1 MKKHKRI
8 ELSPAVLIAIGT
20 ISSIASVAVMA
31 LILAVISSLT
41 KDPTSLTGAF
51 SLLALVLAGAV
62 SGFLISRLV
71 GDGGSLVSMLSIAIA
86 TALMLIVGIIWKGGL
101 LPLGALLNLL
111 VFLAVGIIAS
121 KLGNKRPRKKRRY

>member
-41 KDPTSLTGAF
+41 KDPTSLIGAF

-86 TALMLIVGIIWKGGL
+86 TALMLIVGLIWKGGL
-101 LPLGALLNLL
+101 LPLGTLLNLL